1 MLTPPP
7 HASDPPPLTR
17 SPVNPIL
24 VALPRVLERS
34 NTRTRN
40 FVFDDVSDAIARAT
54 GIPPAVA
61 NAHAQFDGDH
71 DGQITIDETFG
82 ALKFIGVPIASAA
95 AAQVLAAL
103 EGSTSLGVSEFN
115 DVVKQLRAV
124 DPAAPAA
131 PAFTPTKTAAAAKP
145 ATPPPAPSL
154 WPTPSPDLS
163 LRKRAGWCS
172 LCCVRYWRFRA
183 WSL

>member
-1 MLTPPP
+1 MEEYDDDFEEELVPSPAP
-7 HASDPPPLTR
+7 DPAPASWATGVDAVT
-17 SPVNPIL
+17 
-24 VALPRVLERS
+24 
-34 NTRTRN
+34 
-40 FVFDDVSDAIARAT
+40 DAIARAT

-131 PAFTPTKTAAAAKP
+131 PAFTPTKPAA
-145 ATPPPAPSL
+145 
-154 WPTPSPDLS
+154 
-163 LRKRAGWCS
+163 
-172 LCCVRYWRFRA
+172 
-183 WSL
+183 